1 MSPRDAAADT
11 DRRLGRLEGELT
23 HRATRTDLAALRDGQ
38 GRQDQRAEQH
48 GRKLTALGREVEELT
63 AALEAV
69 RRRSLRAAADAA
81 ARVDELT
88 ATVADQAGRI
98 ERLHGELVR
107 LDDRLRVA
115 TGVPDADL
123 TPTGTDRELA
133 ATVLRGREHDRAR
146 LGDADRAAH
155 RHDAAGPERWERE
168 RAAAVRAV
176 LDASR
181 AVADGTDGTAVL
193 AGRFRA
199 ARDRLATV
207 RAAEDGVRAAA
218 ARARTELDA
227 DAERELRDGAVAA
240 AGRDAGSTLTGRL
253 RDRLVA
259 AVAAGHRLP
268 PWFTTALGSGPP
280 APPEDWY
287 DTAVALLAHRVLYGI
302 TDTASALGP
311 PDGSAE
317 RAAEHAALARRMRP
331 YGLR

>member
-1 MSPRDAAADT
+1 MSPRDTTADT
-11 DRRLGRLEGELT
+11 GRRLDRIEGELT
-23 HRATRTDLAALRDGQ
+23 HRPTRKDLAALRDGQ
-38 GRQDQRAEQH
+38 GRQVQQVERHE
-48 GRKLTALGREVEELT
+48 RRLGTLAREVEELG

-69 RRRSLRAAADAA
+69 RRRSVRAAKDAA

-88 ATVADQAGRI
+88 TTVADQAGRI

-107 LDDRLRVA
+107 LDDRMRVA

-123 TPTGTDRELA
+123 TPTGADRELA

-146 LGDADRAAH
+146 LGDADRAAR

-181 AVADGTDGTAVL
+181 AVADGTDGTAAL

-199 ARDRLATV
+199 ARDRLDTV
-207 RAAEDGVRAAA
+207 RAAEGDVRAAA
-218 ARARTELDA
+218 DRARTELDA
-227 DAERELRDGAVAA
+227 DAERELRDGTVVAE
-240 AGRDAGSTLTGRL
+240 GRDAGTALTGRL
-253 RDRLVA
+253 RERLVA
-259 AVAAGHRLP
+259 AVDAGHRLP

-287 DTAVALLAHRVLYGI
+287 ETAVALLTHRVLYGI
-302 TDTASALGP
+302 GDTASALGP
-311 PDGSAE
+311 PDGPAE
-317 RAAEHAALARRMRP
+317 RAAEHSALARRMRP